1 MHLSDTLSA
10 GGLERVSV
18 MIANGLPPSHYRA
31 HLCTTRRDGPLSG
44 LVAPHVARLRLE
56 RRGRFDTRAIHRLT
70 AYIRKHEI
78 ALLHAHG
85 TALFIAVVASL
96 IVPRVRVIWH
106 DHFGTHEIERRPE
119 WLYRMAVRRAHG
131 VIAVT
136 EPLAEWARHSLNV
149 PGDRVWYVPNFAGDL
164 PAGKPGRPTL
174 PGKPGFRIACVANMR
189 PQKDHPNLIRAMRE
203 IVREVPEA
211 HLLLFGAAADA
222 DYASTIWKEVEESG
236 LSLSISWLGSRD
248 DVGDVLRNCDIGVL
262 SSASEGLPLALIEY
276 GMSGLPV
283 VATRVGQCAE
293 VLDDGSAGVL
303 VAPGAPGELA
313 AAIVSLLKSPKDRA
327 AAGVRLRDRVRRLYN
342 QDRAIEQVCAIYDS
356 VFHSVSGPARL
367 AVSAPPISQ

>member
-1 MHLSDTLSA
+1 MRPLEVMHVSDTLAA

-18 MIANGLPPSHYRA
+18 MIANGLPPSRYRS

-56 RRGRFDTRAIHRLT
+56 RRGRFDTKAIHRLT

-85 TALFIAVVASL
+85 TALFIAAVASL
-96 IVPRVRVIWH
+96 TVPRVRVIWH
-106 DHFGTHEIERRPE
+106 DHFGNHGIERRPE

-136 EPLAEWARHSLNV
+136 EPLAEWARHSLNM

-164 PAGKPGRPTL
+164 PAGNSGRPTL
-174 PGKPGFRIACVANMR
+174 PGKPGFRIVCVANVR
-189 PQKDHPNLIRAMRE
+189 PQKDHRNLIRAMRE

-211 HLLLFGAAADA
+211 HLLLLGAAADA

-236 LSLSISWLGSRD
+236 LSSSISWLGSRD

-293 VLDDGSAGVL
+293 VLDNGSAGVL

-313 AAIVSLLKSPKDRA
+313 HAIVSLLQSPERRRDL
-327 AAGVRLRDRVRRLYN
+327 GSRLGKRVREIYSAG
-342 QDRAIEQVCAIYDS
+342 RAIEQVCGIYDS
-356 VFHSVSGPARL
+356 VLRAKARA
-367 AVSAPPISQ
+367 AV